1 MKYRT
6 YKVVGGGTITREI
19 CETDEERAQ
28 AHADAIAGKTEIG
41 DVWDRKEREAA
52 YKYGLKLEAEK
63 KAAEEEARRKAEG
76 EKKPE

>member
-1 MKYRT
+1 MRYET
-6 YKVVGGGTITREI
+6 FKVVGGGEFVRGIP
-19 CETDEERAQ
+19 ETDEDRALVEAQ
-28 AHADAIAGKTEIG
+28 VKAGIASVG

-76 EKKPE
+76 ETPE

>member
-1 MKYRT
+1 MKYKT
-6 YKVVGGGTITREI
+6 YKVVGGGEFVRRIA
-19 CETDEERAQ
+19 ETDEDRALI
-28 AHADAIAGKTEIG
+28 HAEAMAGKTGIG

-76 EKKPE
+76 ETPE